1 MGVVDLGLDTVF
13 GRLSG
18 KLGEFIKR
26 ILYLCFASFVRTT
39 YNRITELLDHAV
51 CMGCE
56 TEDVGSDT
64 IGCGY
69 GKCDAKKMY

>member
-1 MGVVDLGLDTVF
+1 MGFDNVF

-18 KLGEFIKR
+18 KLGGFIKR

-39 YNRITELLDHAV
+39 YNKIAHLFGHAV

-56 TEDVGSDT
+56 TGDVGSDT
-64 IGCGY
+64 IGCCY

>member
-1 MGVVDLGLDTVF
+1 MQILEAGVNEAESTLDWIVVVSFLQKLELGVVDLGLGSVF

-39 YNRITELLDHAV
+39 YTMVA
-51 CMGCE
+51 
-56 TEDVGSDT
+56 
-64 IGCGY
+64 
-69 GKCDAKKMY
+69 